1 MNLKISAKNY
11 LKNAMILL
19 FIGFLVLPIF
29 WIFTMSFKQFVD
41 IISYPPKFIF
51 SPTIENYRQVFASEF
66 PRFLLNSIII
76 TGGAI
81 FVGAITGVPAAYALA
96 QANWRK
102 KEDLAFTF
110 LSFRFAPEF
119 AVILPLFAIYQ
130 TLHLYNTYVGM
141 ILVHELIVLPLI
153 IWICRGFFSDVPVA
167 INEAA
172 IIDGATHWQ
181 RLRYVYIPIAAPGLV
196 SAGIIAF
203 ISSWN
208 NLLFGLV
215 LSGKATQPVTM
226 GILQAMTFNQIK
238 WGEMAASACVA
249 AIPGIIFAVYL
260 QKYLIKGITV
270 GAIKE

>member
-1 MNLKISAKNY
+1 MKLKKSVDTFVKNT
-11 LKNAMILL
+11 LILV
-19 FIGFLVLPIF
+19 FIAFLVLPIF
-29 WIFTMSFKQFVD
+29 WIFMMSFKQFVD
-41 IISYPPKFIF
+41 IIAYPPKFIF
-51 SPTIENYRQVFASEF
+51 IPTIENYKQVFASEF
-66 PRFLLNSIII
+66 PRYLFNSIII

-81 FVGAITGVPAAYALA
+81 FVGSVAGVPAAYALT
-96 QANWRK
+96 QSSWRK

-130 TLHLYNTYVGM
+130 TLHLYDTYIGM
-141 ILVHELIVLPLI
+141 ILVHQLIVLPLI
-153 IWICRGFFSDVPVA
+153 IWICRGFFSDVPRA

-215 LSGKATQPVTM
+215 LSGKSTQPVTM
-226 GILQAMTFNQIK
+226 GILQSMTFNQIK
-238 WGEMAASACVA
+238 WGEMAASASVA

-260 QKYLIKGITV
+260 QKYLVRGITI

>member
-1 MNLKISAKNY
+1 MRVKKIGKTSLN
-11 LKNAMILL
+11 NAMILL

-130 TLHLYNTYVGM
+130 TLHLYDTYVGM